1 MSAGGLEG
9 IRKGWEVGRGTGRG
23 SYGNCSRPGTKGRER
38 KRLPKAWELEQCQ
51 AGDGPRWRKGGPW
64 PSGVTQPAILA
75 LGQQRQTGR
84 KVKVIMRDTG

>member
-9 IRKGWEVGRGTGRG
+9 IRKGWEVGGGTGRG

-51 AGDGPRWRKGGPW
+51 AGDGPSGVREAPGKV
-64 PSGVTQPAILA
+64 GVTQPAILA
-75 LGQQRQTGR
+75 LGQQRQTGH